1 MSLPG
6 HHDQSLKKQN
16 DPQAVLYK
24 LDFIHFFG
32 RSLSFGLIFRFK
44 IPHFSFFSKLLK
56 SRILTNFAVKLKSL
70 PGHLDQSFKKQNDP
84 QAELYKLDF
93 INFFGR
99 SLSFGIILTLKSS
112 FLAVLICKFHFN
124 FEKKGEIVYFKSKK
138 LGQNYCSYRKN

>member
-32 RSLSFGLIFRFK
+32 RSLSFCLIFRFK

-70 PGHLDQSFKKQNDP
+70 PGHLDQS
-84 QAELYKLDF
+84 LLCKLGF

-124 FEKKGEIVYFKSKK
+124 FEKKGEIVYFKSK
-138 LGQNYCSYRKN
+138 N

>member
-32 RSLSFGLIFRFK
+32 RSLSFCLIFRFK

-99 SLSFGIILTLKSS
+99 SLSFGIILTLKIGVFGS
-112 FLAVLICKFHFN
+112 FDLQIPFQF
-124 FEKKGEIVYFKSKK
+124 
-138 LGQNYCSYRKN
+138 

>member
-6 HHDQSLKKQN
+6 HHDQSLKKKN

-32 RSLSFGLIFRFK
+32 RSLSFCLIFRFK

-99 SLSFGIILTLKSS
+99 SLSFGIILTLKIGVFSS
-112 FLAVLICKFHFN
+112 FDLQIPFQFWKKK
-124 FEKKGEIVYFKSKK
+124 EK
-138 LGQNYCSYRKN
+138 